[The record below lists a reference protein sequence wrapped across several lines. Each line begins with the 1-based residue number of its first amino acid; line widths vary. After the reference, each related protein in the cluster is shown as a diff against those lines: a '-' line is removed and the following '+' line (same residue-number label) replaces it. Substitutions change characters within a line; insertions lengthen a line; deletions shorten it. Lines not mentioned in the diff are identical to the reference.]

1 MTFFLK
7 CMVVSIMYIG
17 YFGVIGYAVYATQ
30 SWWPL
35 IMLLLASPTVKGLD
49 DEEDKSEN
57 E

>member
-30 SWWPL
+30 SGWPL
-35 IMLLLASPTVKGLD
+35 VMLLLFPSVKGLD